1 MSPCRNIMSLFRRLL
16 VIVSVNTLFF
26 IFLIVG
32 IQNSS
37 NKKSVNLIVN
47 KTIELPIGF
56 IAGTS
61 FVAGSFLGGLL
72 TSINII
78 NKEN

>member
-1 MSPCRNIMSLFRRLL
+1 MALFRRLL
-16 VIVSVNTLFF
+16 ISVSVNILLF
-26 IFLIVG
+26 IFLIIG

-37 NKKSVNLIVN
+37 NKKSVNLLIN
-47 KTIELPIGF
+47 KTIELPTGF

-61 FVAGSFLGGLL
+61 FLAGSLLGGLL
-72 TSINII
+72 TSINLM

>member
-1 MSPCRNIMSLFRRLL
+1 MSLFRRLL
-16 VIVSVNTLFF
+16 ISVSVNILLF

-37 NKKSVNLIVN
+37 NKKSVNLLIN
-47 KTIELPIGF
+47 KTIELPTGF

-61 FVAGSFLGGLL
+61 FLAGSLLGGLL
-72 TSINII
+72 TSINLID
-78 NKEN
+78 KEN

>member
-1 MSPCRNIMSLFRRLL
+1 MSLFRRLL
-16 VIVSVNTLFF
+16 ISVSVNILLF

-37 NKKSVNLIVN
+37 NKKSVNLLIN
-47 KTIELPIGF
+47 KTIELPTGF

-61 FVAGSFLGGLL
+61 FLAGSLLGGLL
-72 TSINII
+72 TSINLI

>member
-1 MSPCRNIMSLFRRLL
+1 MSLFRRLL
-16 VIVSVNTLFF
+16 ITISVNTLLFVL
-26 IFLIVG
+26 LIVG

-37 NKKSVNLIVN
+37 NKKSVNLLVN
-47 KTIELPIGF
+47 KTIELPTGF

-61 FVAGSFLGGLL
+61 FIAGSLLGGLL
-72 TSINII
+72 TSIIII

>member
-1 MSPCRNIMSLFRRLL
+1 MSLFRRLL
-16 VIVSVNTLFF
+16 ITISVNTLLFVL
-26 IFLIVG
+26 LIVG

-37 NKKSVNLIVN
+37 NKKSVNLLVN
-47 KTIELPIGF
+47 KTIELPTGF

-61 FVAGSFLGGLL
+61 FVAGSLLGGLL
-72 TSINII
+72 TSILMI

>member
-1 MSPCRNIMSLFRRLL
+1 MSLFRRLL
-16 VIVSVNTLFF
+16 IIISVNSLLF

-37 NKKSVNLIVN
+37 NKKSVNLLVN
-47 KTIELPIGF
+47 KTIELPLGF

-61 FVAGSFLGGLL
+61 FVTGSFLGGLL
-72 TSINII
+72 TSIFMD
-78 NKEN
+78 NKNK

>member
-1 MSPCRNIMSLFRRLL
+1 MALFRRLL
-16 VIVSVNTLFF
+16 ISVSVNILLF
-26 IFLIVG
+26 IFLIIG

-37 NKKSVNLIVN
+37 NKKQVNLLIN
-47 KTIELPIGF
+47 KTIELPTGF

-61 FVAGSFLGGLL
+61 FLAGSLLGGLL
-72 TSINII
+72 TSINLM

>member
-1 MSPCRNIMSLFRRLL
+1 MSLFRRLL
-16 VIVSVNTLFF
+16 ISVSVNILLF

-37 NKKSVNLIVN
+37 NKKSVNLLIN
-47 KTIELPIGF
+47 KTIELPTGF

-61 FVAGSFLGGLL
+61 FIAGSLLGGLL
-72 TSINII
+72 TSINLI

>member
-1 MSPCRNIMSLFRRLL
+1 MSLFRRLL
-16 VIVSVNTLFF
+16 ITVSLNTLLFL
-26 IFLIVG
+26 FLIIG

-37 NKKSVNLIVN
+37 NKKSVNLLVN

-61 FVAGSFLGGLL
+61 FVAGSFLGGLI
-72 TSINII
+72 TSINNI
-78 NKEN
+78 NKDN

>member
-1 MSPCRNIMSLFRRLL
+1 MSLFRRLL
-16 VIVSVNTLFF
+16 IIISVNSLLF

-37 NKKSVNLIVN
+37 NKKSVNLLVN

-61 FVAGSFLGGLL
+61 FVAGSLLGGLIA
-72 TSINII
+72 SINII
-78 NKEN
+78 NKDN